1 MRKRVKSIA
10 RALEPRG
17 SASLRSSLRF
27 GNEHRL
33 SSGRRAWI
41 EGFPAAIE
49 FGLQHLPAGA
59 TLAGLVIDAGANRGD
74 FTAVIRRLEPES
86 RVLAIEPIP
95 QERSGI
101 ERRFADDPR
110 VVVDGHALS
119 ASPGA
124 ATLNITSHSVHASLL
139 PAVEDTMAIYG
150 DGADVVAQVEVETAP
165 LDDLVDEPVK
175 LLKIDVQG
183 HEIPALRGAEKTLVR
198 TDVVLLEVLF
208 QSHYEGDSSFFE
220 LDTFMREAGFVLCG
234 MSIPNEFGGRV
245 LWGDACYRRI
255 DA

>member
-1 MRKRVKSIA
+1 MKKGARRVA

-17 SASLRSSLRF
+17 IASLRSSLRF
-27 GNEHRL
+27 GREHHL

-41 EGFPAAIE
+41 EGVPAGIE
-49 FGLQHLPAGA
+49 FGLQHLPSEA

-74 FTAVIRRLEPES
+74 FTAVIRRLEPQA

-95 QERSGI
+95 QERGAL
-101 ERRFADDPR
+101 ERRFKDDPR
-110 VVVDGHALS
+110 VVVDGRALS
-119 ASPGA
+119 DRPGA
-124 ATLNITSHSVHASLL
+124 ATLNITSHSVHTSLL
-139 PAVEDTMAIYG
+139 PAVEDTMAIYA
-150 DGADVVAQVEVETAP
+150 DGADVVAQVGVETVS
-165 LDDLVDEPVK
+165 LDDLVDGHVK
-175 LLKIDVQG
+175 LLKLDVQG
-183 HEIPALRGAEKTLVR
+183 HELPALEGAEKTLAR

-208 QSHYEGDSSFFE
+208 QSHYKGDSSFFV

-245 LWGDACYRRI
+245 LWGDACYRTV